1 MVVAPRRSLANVGA
15 RGLLIFFTGVSRY
28 LVVDEHALLN
38 NLSEAVGPCPRFDR
52 RMLCL
57 VPQIGDSE
65 GERVPLALLVPVGRL
80 RHGFWSR

>member
-1 MVVAPRRSLANVGA
+1 
-15 RGLLIFFTGVSRY
+15 
-28 LVVDEHALLN
+28 
-38 NLSEAVGPCPRFDR
+38 
-52 RMLCL
+52 MLCL